1 MGQRHVMGGAREG
14 EDGWGQD
21 RGRVEQERDCMG
33 EQGRG
38 RGGGA
43 RRGNGS
49 EVLAIVR
56 KQNQCTVHSQYT

>member
-1 MGQRHVMGGAREG
+1 MGGGKTGAG
-14 EDGWGQD
+14 LSKKGAVWGNKG
-21 RGRVEQERDCMG
+21 GR
-33 EQGRG
+33 
-38 RGGGA
+38 GGA